1 MKVEKYNRNG
11 WLVGQ
16 DSAPATA
23 VISSSGDN
31 EVAAAVTGQ
40 VHIIEAWQWQATA
53 DGDQT
58 ALLKIGD
65 TVFDGIVT
73 ATKSQGKIVPMVEY
87 RGAVGD
93 AMNAL

>member
-31 EVAAAVTGQ
+31 EVAAYVPA
-40 VHIIEAWQWQATA
+40 ITA
-53 DGDQT
+53 
-58 ALLKIGD
+58 
-65 TVFDGIVT
+65 
-73 ATKSQGKIVPMVEY
+73 
-87 RGAVGD
+87 